1 MTTAAAVTRPTPDEV
16 YDVVR
21 EAFGVVCDRPSAG
34 INRDSL
40 LVDLGV
46 DSLALV
52 AFAEVVEERLMLDD
66 PSRRLR
72 DDELEA
78 FRTVGDAVDHLLAR
92 L

>member
-1 MTTAAAVTRPTPDEV
+1 MTTTAAVTRPTPDEV

-21 EAFGVVCDRPSAG
+21 EAFAVVCDRSPAT
-34 INRDSL
+34 IDRKSL

-52 AFAEVVEERLMLDD
+52 AFAEEVEERLMLDD

-72 DDELEA
+72 DDELEG
-78 FRTVGDAVDHLLAR
+78 FRTVGDAVDHLVAR